1 MSTAKRARP
10 LAPAASRSRAARPVT
25 TERRIVEG
33 RIIAVLP
40 DGRAKLVTR
49 AGATLPCRC
58 PQHVSVDWLRAAVA
72 VAPVEAEAS
81 TNGRAGTIWC
91 LLPGPEHRDVAPDT
105 LQLAARQTLKIA
117 CGDSTLSL
125 DKEGTIRLRGRDV
138 TTRGSRVTRVQGG
151 TVRIN

>member
-1 MSTAKRARP
+1 MSTAKRARR
-10 LAPAASRSRAARPVT
+10 LAPAATRPRAVRPVS

-33 RIIAVLP
+33 RITAVLS

-81 TNGRAGTIWC
+81 TNGRGGTIWC
-91 LLPGPEHRDVAPDT
+91 LLPGAEHRDVAPDT
-105 LQLAARQTLKIA
+105 LRLAARETMKIA
-117 CGDSTLSL
+117 CGDSTLTL
-125 DKEGTIRLRGRDV
+125 DKDGTVRLRGRDV
-138 TTRGSRVTRVQGG
+138 TARGSRVTRLQGG

>member
-1 MSTAKRARP
+1 MP
-10 LAPAASRSRAARPVT
+10 ASRSARLLAPPASKRAAPRPAPSD
-25 TERRIVEG
+25 RRVVEG
-33 RIIAVLP
+33 RITAVLP

-72 VAPVEAEAS
+72 VGPVEAEAS
-81 TNGRAGTIWC
+81 TNGRTGTIWC
-91 LLPGPEHRDVAPDT
+91 LLPGPEHREVAAKKVA
-105 LQLAARQTLKIA
+105 LVAGETLKIA
-117 CGDSTLSL
+117 CGDSTLRL
-125 DKEGTIRLRGRDV
+125 DKEGTVRLRGRDV